1 LTRLASSFW
10 FIWGTISNQEDAGH
24 SSVDAGGAGRDIL
37 QTQRTFEEGVGAEV
51 LDGIK
56 VVLAKAQQTK
66 VGLENVAV

>member
-1 LTRLASSFW
+1 MQGIQALT
-10 FIWGTISNQEDAGH
+10 Q
-24 SSVDAGGAGRDIL
+24 GGAGRDIP
-37 QTQRTFEEGVGAEV
+37 QTQCTLEEGVSAEV